1 MSSQTR
7 QAFGRRVRLLRT
19 ERGLSLRGFALMTA
33 VDKSHLLAIEHGRTA
48 PTLDTIER
56 IAGGLDVPMS
66 YLLFEVDSRRV
77 RCEYDGGGRAGGAG
91 RR

>member
-1 MSSQTR
+1 
-7 QAFGRRVRLLRT
+7 
-19 ERGLSLRGFALMTA
+19 MTA
-33 VDKSHLLAIEHGRTA
+33 VDKSHLLAIEHGQTA